1 MEYISREP
9 EMGGGVRIGKVVY
22 ETKIPFLTK
31 QYLAESDPTLKRYY
45 YCHCPWAREAIKD
58 GEKVAPIFCNCSAGF
73 HKKPWEAAL
82 GQRIEADVLQS
93 VLRGDERCR
102 FAIHLPQDRERP

>member
-1 MEYISREP
+1 M
-9 EMGGGVRIGKVVY
+9 VVY

-45 YCHCPWAREAIKD
+45 YCHCPWAREAVKS
-58 GEKVAPIFCNCSAGF
+58 GERVAPIFCNCSAGF
-73 HKKPWEAAL
+73 HKRPWEAAL
-82 GQRIEADVLQS
+82 GQRIQVDVLES

-102 FAIHLPQDRERP
+102 FAIHLPTEKP